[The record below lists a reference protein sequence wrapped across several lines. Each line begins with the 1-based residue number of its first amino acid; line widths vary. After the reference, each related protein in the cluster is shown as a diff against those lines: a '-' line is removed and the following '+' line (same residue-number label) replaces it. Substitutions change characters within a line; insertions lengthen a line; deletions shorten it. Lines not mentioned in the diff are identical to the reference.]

1 MFKFPLTTIA
11 SHYCYI
17 LRLVTFSKLSGCM
30 FQTVEEVRIKAGQG
44 IAGHVAQSGVLVNI
58 RDAYTHPLFYRDVDK
73 HTGFRTRYIVTYRD
87 VLG

>member
-1 MFKFPLTTIA
+1 
-11 SHYCYI
+11 
-17 LRLVTFSKLSGCM
+17 M

-87 VLG
+87 DHNYYLQDSLENIFLN